1 MTYSTNN
8 EAKTSS
14 SSNYVSV
21 HQLLATDAS
30 FIEEASHSAV
40 QECAEDRTV
49 ATEERKNAR
58 MTHLGQKS
66 ASTGKSGKAAP
77 AVKARGGAKTAPS
90 QAKGFSG
97 ADVLVSSKAAV
108 SAPYSLQA
116 KMELPVPAATNKGNN
131 VWTDGDLSI
140 VAVLNEVLVACAQ
153 AGSEFW
159 KDMWSQATQNMMQA
173 LSLAKPIADAVQNQ
187 ANAQADATQAEAD
200 MNKSDGMVNI
210 GFSAVSFL
218 MGMKESFF
226 GKEEDPANFGT
237 SKVDP
242 EADAS
247 ANADE
252 AATESEEDTAQS
264 QATAARASESNA
276 ATGQTQTSGA
286 SAGSAGKSATPND
299 PNATPAGA
307 SDSGAPSASAEAR
320 STSANASAGE
330 NAQNDAARDAAENG
344 AVKANGKAADRMNV
358 GGTANEPSSKYVQ
371 TAKSIFNRSTNFS
384 SKVYKGFIKGF
395 QVAQGMQMMATGIC
409 GVAYDAPGRG
419 KMATYQR
426 TAGQYDAMSKEGEMI
441 AQFHNQAFSRGEDI
455 RQGAQQQQI
464 DTPLNVLKTA
474 ADTVTQAIMAQHV

>member
-8 EAKTSS
+8 EAKISS

-49 ATEERKNAR
+49 AREERKNDR
-58 MTHLGQKS
+58 MMHLGQKS
-66 ASTGKSGKAAP
+66 ASTGKSGKAAST
-77 AVKARGGAKTAPS
+77 AKAGRGAKTAPS

-97 ADVLVSSKAAV
+97 SDVLVTSKSA
-108 SAPYSLQA
+108 SAPYSLQT
-116 KMELPVPAATNKGNN
+116 KMELPVPAAANKGNN

-242 EADAS
+242 EADAT
-247 ANADE
+247 ANADD
-252 AATESEEDTAQS
+252 AATEGEDTAQS
-264 QATAARASESNA
+264 QATAARASESSA
-276 ATGQTQTSGA
+276 ATGQTQPSGA
-286 SAGSAGKSATPND
+286 SAGSAGKSAAPND

-320 STSANASAGE
+320 STTANASAGT
-330 NAQNDAARDAAENG
+330 NAQNDAARDAAQND
-344 AVKANGKAADRMNV
+344 AQRANGKPDRLNV
-358 GGTANEPSSKYVQ
+358 GGTAADKPNKYVQ
-371 TAKSIFNRSTNFS
+371 GAKAMFNRSTNFS